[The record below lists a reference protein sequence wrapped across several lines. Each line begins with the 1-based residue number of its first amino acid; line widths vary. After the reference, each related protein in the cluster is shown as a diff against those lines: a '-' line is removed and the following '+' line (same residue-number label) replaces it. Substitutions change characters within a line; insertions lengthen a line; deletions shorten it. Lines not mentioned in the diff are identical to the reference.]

1 LKTLIVNIAAVVLF
15 LITGMTSKANPY
27 TNVIDTGLKTSVY
40 IPESIYNNSAIIKK
54 ANVVYPGLFTPHVAK
69 SIEYVENFSNNRK
82 KYITILYNKSKE
94 YFPQVSTVL
103 DQYNIPQEFKVLMAI
118 ESGFNGNAV
127 SPVGA
132 VGYWQFMSTSAREYG
147 LKVRMKV
154 RNINYKYSAKKYR
167 SKKYRS
173 RVKKYIYVDERK
185 DLMKST
191 HAAAQY
197 LRDRCRELNN
207 DWLLVAAS
215 YNCGIGNVRKAIKK
229 SGIECAT
236 FWDVQKYLPQETRK
250 YVMNFIT
257 LNVIFENYD
266 SYEQGTLCFK
276 DQIYT
281 PVETELNNQLC
292 DVDLSTCMA
301 EVPCFRF

>member
-1 LKTLIVNIAAVVLF
+1 MKTLIINLAAIVLLTF
-15 LITGMTSKANPY
+15 AGLTSEANSH
-27 TNVIDTGLKTSVY
+27 TNVRDTGLKTSVY
-40 IPESIYNNSAIIKK
+40 IPESVYHTSIVKK

-69 SIEYVENFSNNRK
+69 SIEYVENFSINRK
-82 KYITILYNKSKE
+82 KYITILYNKSKDF
-94 YFPQVSTVL
+94 FPQVSSIL
-103 DQYNIPQEFKVLMAI
+103 DQYSIPQEFRVLMAI

-127 SPVGA
+127 SPAGA

-154 RNINYKYSAKKYR
+154 RNINYKYTASKKYR
-167 SKKYRS
+167 SKRHRS
-173 RVKKYIYVDERK
+173 RVRKYVYVDERK
-185 DLMKST
+185 DLLKST
-191 HAAAQY
+191 KAAAQY

-229 SGIECAT
+229 SGVECAT
-236 FWDVQKYLPQETRK
+236 FWDVQKYLPQETQK

-266 SYEQGTLCFK
+266 SYEQGTLCFR
-276 DQIYT
+276 DQIYA
-281 PVETELNNQLC
+281 PVETEMNNLIC
-292 DVDLSTCMA
+292 EEDFSTCMA
-301 EVPCFRF
+301 DVPCFRF